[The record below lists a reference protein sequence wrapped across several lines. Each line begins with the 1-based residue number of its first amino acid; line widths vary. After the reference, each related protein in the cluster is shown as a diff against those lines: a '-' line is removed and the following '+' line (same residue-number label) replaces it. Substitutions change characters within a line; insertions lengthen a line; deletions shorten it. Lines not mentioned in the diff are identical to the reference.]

1 MTIFFISGLFHKAI
15 IQSGGIYCPWGYLGH
30 SREVL
35 KAFKEKT
42 HMVHK
47 SRNEVVAHLKK
58 MEAKNLMEMFKDIT
72 ERERNSVSIFHLLIN
87 YSYDRVRIS

>member
-1 MTIFFISGLFHKAI
+1 
-15 IQSGGIYCPWGYLGH
+15 
-30 SREVL
+30 
-35 KAFKEKT
+35 
-42 HMVHK
+42 MVHK